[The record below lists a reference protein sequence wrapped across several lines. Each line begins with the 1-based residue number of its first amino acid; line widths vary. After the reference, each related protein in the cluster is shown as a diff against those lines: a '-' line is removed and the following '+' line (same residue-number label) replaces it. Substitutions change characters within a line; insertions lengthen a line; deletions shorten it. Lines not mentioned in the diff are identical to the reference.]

1 MFSRRRFPS
10 RYAWCSALILFVSTA
25 FRFAFEARSY
35 ALYLGFAGLSL
46 LNWQIVTETTG
57 ANRGLALA
65 GLVLSLAA
73 GISTHWFFIL
83 IVAPLCLGEVART
96 LLTTKRLDL
105 AVWLAF
111 GLGFVPLLF
120 YGPLLKNARDFSG
133 NFWAKPTLLSL
144 ITTYKNLAIPAA
156 FLFGLYLLPRHFRRW
171 PTAPVEERPS
181 SGLAIHEIVACIGFA
196 CLPIMGITVALIMH
210 GGYAPKYVMPTYLG
224 IALLLTQVIFWVDQR
239 IRLPNATFPIFLI
252 LFAICNYAVLTPLSP
267 LSKSWYT
274 WPVAHVDRPSILAD
288 TNQDLPIVITDS
300 FLFLQQSYYRTRGCP
315 LSYSYILH
323 VKPDEDTTLLCMSRL
338 RPLYDADI
346 KEYEEF
352 LQQYTRFY
360 LLTSPGNLLRKRL
373 VEDGWGL
380 KILRKEHGTQLELVE
395 SNKSSK

>member
-1 MFSRRRFPS
+1 
-10 RYAWCSALILFVSTA
+10 
-25 FRFAFEARSY
+25 
-35 ALYLGFAGLSL
+35 
-46 LNWQIVTETTG
+46 
-57 ANRGLALA
+57 
-65 GLVLSLAA
+65 
-73 GISTHWFFIL
+73 
-83 IVAPLCLGEVART
+83 
-96 LLTTKRLDL
+96 
-105 AVWLAF
+105 
-111 GLGFVPLLF
+111 
-120 YGPLLKNARDFSG
+120 
-133 NFWAKPTLLSL
+133 
-144 ITTYKNLAIPAA
+144 
-156 FLFGLYLLPRHFRRW
+156 
-171 PTAPVEERPS
+171 
-181 SGLAIHEIVACIGFA
+181 
-196 CLPIMGITVALIMH
+196 MGITVALIMH
-210 GGYAPKYVMPTYLG
+210 SGYTPYYVIPTYLG

-252 LFAICNYAVLTPLSP
+252 LFAICNHAVLTPLSP

-300 FLFLQQSYYRTRGCP
+300 HLFLQQSYYRTRGCP

-323 VKPDEDTTLLCMSRL
+323 ANPDEDTTLLCMSRL

-360 LLTSPGNLLRKRL
+360 LLTSPGNLYRALDDRLLRKRL

-395 SNKSSK
+395 SNKSSR